1 MTTNY
6 QADAQAYHAKKLF
19 GTGVFLFVWGLIW
32 FRAPGLFSLHPLSER
47 HGMTNVIPRAAIVI
61 GAFFAAY
68 GLLVWRN
75 AFRKLSLAN
84 YIIVLSGAPVLLL
97 GAAKMKEW
105 EYFLDQQREHWTL
118 NHLGVE
124 VIHLMIF
131 VCILFLGIWWADS
144 TYLRERFHVLMRSS
158 RFVK

>member
-1 MTTNY
+1 
-6 QADAQAYHAKKLF
+6 
-19 GTGVFLFVWGLIW
+19 
-32 FRAPGLFSLHPLSER
+32 
-47 HGMTNVIPRAAIVI
+47 MTNVIDRASIVI
-61 GAFFAAY
+61 GVCLAAY

-84 YIIVLSGAPVLLL
+84 YVIVLSCAPVLLL
-97 GAAKMKEW
+97 GASKIKEW
-105 EYFLDQQREHWTL
+105 EYFLDQQRESWTL

-124 VIHLMIF
+124 VIHLTIF

-144 TYLRERFHVLMRSS
+144 TCLRERFHVLMRST